1 MATNDM
7 VKTRVSCMVGIG
19 GGFVK
24 VPIREEFVNIPTP
37 TSWIAFCKSPMKGT
51 IEWLLMSGLQ

>member
-7 VKTRVSCMVGIG
+7 VKTRVAFMVGIG

-24 VPIREEFVNIPTP
+24 FPIKEVFLNIPTP

-51 IEWLLMSGLQ
+51 IEWLLMSRLQ